1 MELTEEEKN
10 ACHRVV
16 NHHQEIME
24 ASEQGE
30 NPSFASRFRYR
41 MKKRKTGELERS
53 KSSPYLNVDYI
64 CGSAAE
70 VERLWSLCKYILTN
84 TRSRLTPN
92 LFEVLVFLKVN
103 HDYWD
108 ARDVQVAYTKAL
120 NLQSDKI
127 QEMIDED
134 DAYDA
139 DLGDDE

>member
-1 MELTEEEKN
+1 
-10 ACHRVV
+10 
-16 NHHQEIME
+16 
-24 ASEQGE
+24 
-30 NPSFASRFRYR
+30 
-41 MKKRKTGELERS
+41 MKKRKAGVLE
-53 KSSPYLNVDYI
+53 KSQASPYQNVDYI

-108 ARDVQVAYTKAL
+108 ARDVQLVYTKAL